1 MIFQVN
7 RMPMPHS
14 QAGPGMPMMRGQAPI
29 YSMNPSP
36 NMVQGNSPGG
46 QMMMPA
52 QSPMGPTGHFVPSP
66 QNPNV
71 PSPQRMGMAP
81 SPSQTSI
88 RTPGS
93 HNQSHNPEHQQTD
106 EYLEKVRQLGKYIE
120 PLRKMIAKIGNED
133 QEKLQKM
140 KKLMDILSNPSK
152 RLAYDV
158 LLRCESVLEHMIRD
172 GPPDSQQDQGSG
184 GSSSINPILDSVL
197 KLKNQKFA
205 NVHSSLLNHSLHS
218 TFGPPLEAINGPEI
232 TISPPTKR
240 RKRPLVDQPDELPDH
255 IQVLI
260 KDMSSVSMYVK
271 AYKKIG
277 MDEKIVPFGQIRLEN
292 VMQAKAM
299 LKELKDLCR
308 LKDEWMTKRNKR
320 TENEEMMEE
329 ANEGLH
335 TTLEKIAQ
343 KSSEY
348 FYLMPSG
355 SHEFT
360 QLPILDNEQVL
371 KREEERVLNMLE
383 FETAERL
390 LLAAQYRKDELHPLD
405 YIFQAL
411 ETRMELLDG
420 EKDAEAVHI
429 LRYIYRSRGCSQK
442 DVSAIYRY
450 AARRRGALT
459 QKYFIPFS
467 PSLSKD

>member
-1 MIFQVN
+1 MDNPVN
-7 RMPMPHS
+7 KYKAFEPIDLKNRQWPSKVIDKAPTWCS
-14 QAGPGMPMMRGQAPI
+14 VDLRDGNQALI
-29 YSMNPSP
+29 E
-36 NMVQGNSPGG
+36 
-46 QMMMPA
+46 
-52 QSPMGPTGHFVPSP
+52 PMGAERKDRMFALLCKLGFKEIEVGFPS
-66 QNPNV
+66 
-71 PSPQRMGMAP
+71 A
-81 SPSQTSI
+81 SQTDF
-88 RTPGS
+88 
-93 HNQSHNPEHQQTD
+93 EF
-106 EYLEKVRQLGKYIE
+106 V
-120 PLRKMIAKIGNED
+120 
-133 QEKLQKM
+133 
-140 KKLMDILSNPSK
+140 
-152 RLAYDV
+152 
-158 LLRCESVLEHMIRD
+158 
-172 GPPDSQQDQGSG
+172 
-184 GSSSINPILDSVL
+184 
-197 KLKNQKFA
+197 
-205 NVHSSLLNHSLHS
+205 
-218 TFGPPLEAINGPEI
+218 
-232 TISPPTKR
+232 
-240 RKRPLVDQPDELPDH
+240 RPLIEDKKIPSDVH

-277 MDEKIVPFGQIRLEN
+277 MDEKIVPFGQIRIEN
-292 VMQAKAM
+292 VMQAKAL

-429 LRYIYRSRGCSQK
+429 LRYIYRSRGCIQK

-450 AARRRGALT
+450 ASYRSWRGTAARCQSGPRQAKGRGQARTCRRPQRKKEA
-459 QKYFIPFS
+459 
-467 PSLSKD
+467 

>member
-1 MIFQVN
+1 
-7 RMPMPHS
+7 MPMPHG

-255 IQVLI
+255 IQGEVAQLHSQFKVTLDASQALLLPLDSI
-260 KDMSSVSMYVK
+260 QLQCQLEDPHLPSVPPISVTLGPNYPLESSPELHDDNSEEYDTSVFLQNVRQALNSRVKKLPVRHTLTQLLTAWEMSVRASCSYKNSKFAMSMDHV
-271 AYKKIG
+271 
-277 MDEKIVPFGQIRLEN
+277 
-292 VMQAKAM
+292 
-299 LKELKDLCR
+299 
-308 LKDEWMTKRNKR
+308 
-320 TENEEMMEE
+320 TEN
-329 ANEGLH
+329 
-335 TTLEKIAQ
+335 IPPPPPPPYI
-343 KSSEY
+343 KSE
-348 FYLMPSG
+348 
-355 SHEFT
+355 
-360 QLPILDNEQVL
+360 
-371 KREEERVLNMLE
+371 
-383 FETAERL
+383 
-390 LLAAQYRKDELHPLD
+390 
-405 YIFQAL
+405 
-411 ETRMELLDG
+411 
-420 EKDAEAVHI
+420 
-429 LRYIYRSRGCSQK
+429 
-442 DVSAIYRY
+442 VS
-450 AARRRGALT
+450 
-459 QKYFIPFS
+459 
-467 PSLSKD
+467 